1 MSGPNPGSISF
12 GARFSLDSARL
23 VMKSAPQRIW
33 ALSAAL
39 AGLMSLSCGSGHATL
54 QLSTPPSV
62 VAGAPFTATVTAFY
76 NGQRDTSINGPIH
89 FTTTDKAAALP
100 TLYVFT
106 PADAGSHTFD
116 LTLVTP
122 GTQTI
127 TVSDYTAPVITGTTN
142 VMVSAANPGTE
153 ARLSVPSVP
162 CRTQLFTRQSP
173 GSQNGADQLR
183 RARSL
188 RPFGDGGVRS
198 RQLD

>member
-1 MSGPNPGSISF
+1 VSGPNTGSIRF
-12 GARFSLDSARL
+12 GAKGLPNPSLVQTKAPIPRL
-23 VMKSAPQRIW
+23 W

-39 AGLMSLSCGSGHATL
+39 AGLMSLSCGSSHATL
-54 QLSTPPSV
+54 QLSAPPTV
-62 VAGAPFTATVTAFY
+62 VAGAPFAATVTAFY

-89 FTTTDKAAALP
+89 FITTDTAAALP

-122 GTQTI
+122 GMQSI

-142 VMVSAANPGTE
+142 VMVSASPAAQAQLSRPSAVQDTAFHPRAPG
-153 ARLSVPSVP
+153 A
-162 CRTQLFTRQSP
+162 
-173 GSQNGADQLR
+173 QNGARRLQHDRFLR
-183 RARSL
+183 L
-188 RPFGDGGVRS
+188 FGDGGARS

>member
-1 MSGPNPGSISF
+1 
-12 GARFSLDSARL
+12 
-23 VMKSAPQRIW
+23 MKSAPQRIW

-122 GTQTI
+122 GTQSI

-142 VMVSAANPGTE
+142 VMVSAANPATE
-153 ARLSVPSVP
+153 ARLSVPSAVQDTAFHAP
-162 CRTQLFTRQSP
+162 AP
-173 GSQNGADQLR
+173 GFQNGADQLR

>member
-1 MSGPNPGSISF
+1 MSGLNTGSIGF
-12 GARFSLDSARL
+12 GTKASPNSSLIQTKAPIPRL
-23 VMKSAPQRIW
+23 W

-39 AGLMSLSCGSGHATL
+39 TGLMSLSCGSSHATL
-54 QLSTPPSV
+54 QLSVPPNV
-62 VAGAPFTATVTAFY
+62 VAGAPFAATVTAFY

-122 GTQTI
+122 GMQSI
-127 TVSDYTAPVITGTTN
+127 TVSDYTAPVINGTTN
-142 VMVSAANPGTE
+142 VMVAASPA
-153 ARLSVPSVP
+153 ARVTVCAPWAVHNAAFQRPAQDAGNGRDRL
-162 CRTQLFTRQSP
+162 RGG
-173 GSQNGADQLR
+173 GSLR
-183 RARSL
+183 RIGS
-188 RPFGDGGVRS
+188 GGFRS